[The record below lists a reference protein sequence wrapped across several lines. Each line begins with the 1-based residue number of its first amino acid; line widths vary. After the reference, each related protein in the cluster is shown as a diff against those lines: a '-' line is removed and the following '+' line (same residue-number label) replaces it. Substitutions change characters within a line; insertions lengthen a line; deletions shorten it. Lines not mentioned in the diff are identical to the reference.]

1 VYYGVV
7 SHRDSSS
14 ARVTFMNYLAEEV
27 YPEAECITVI
37 LDNLN
42 THDPAAFYER
52 PSRGSNL
59 LQKQKRC

>member
-1 VYYGVV
+1 VKVYEQRTKQEWV
-7 SHRDSSS
+7 
-14 ARVTFMNYLAEEV
+14 AFMNYLAEEV

-52 PSRGSNL
+52 LSSGSTL
-59 LQKQKRC
+59 P